1 MTLFIAFYA
10 LNETDTFPRF
20 AHRVSGT
27 CAMYSSL
34 HRNQRL
40 IHLHHY
46 WLPHF
51 WQINFLFIALFDSSK
66 IKFILISE

>member
-10 LNETDTFPRF
+10 LNEKETFPRF

-27 CAMYSSL
+27 CAMCSSL
-34 HRNQRL
+34 HRNQKL
-40 IHLHHY
+40 FHLHHY

-51 WQINFLFIALFDSSK
+51 GQSPLWPKKAQNDPKIA
-66 IKFILISE
+66 